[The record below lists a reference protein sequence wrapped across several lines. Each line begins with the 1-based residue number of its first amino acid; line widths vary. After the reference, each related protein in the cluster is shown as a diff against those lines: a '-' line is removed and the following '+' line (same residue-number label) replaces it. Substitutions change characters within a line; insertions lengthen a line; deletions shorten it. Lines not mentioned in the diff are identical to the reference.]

1 MRTAA
6 SPSPTPLPLAEC
18 RVRASLLLKA
28 LHAADAP
35 RALQAAAR
43 LCALPALSH
52 LCAQQLLQGRE
63 RVQRKHALA
72 LVAHEQGYAS
82 WAALKAA
89 REAHVL
95 DTRLFFR
102 AGGRGFLNR
111 WFASYAE
118 ARASL
123 ATLPGFLFPYGEQF
137 FVCEAGFVRAL
148 GLDPE
153 DPDWARLG
161 FDWVCPRDAQA
172 RTRLLG
178 HFAKRGY
185 ARPCDEEV
193 AHGAR

>member
-1 MRTAA
+1 MRAAA

-28 LHAADAP
+28 LHAPDAP
-35 RALQAAAR
+35 RAAEAAGR
-43 LCALPALSH
+43 LRTLPALSH
-52 LCAQQLLQGRE
+52 LSAQQLLQGRE
-63 RVQRKHALA
+63 SVQRKHALA

-95 DTRLFFR
+95 DTRLFFG

-111 WFASYAE
+111 WFASYAQ

-123 ATLPGFLFPYGEQF
+123 AAAPGFLFPYGEQF

-148 GLDPE
+148 GLDPA
-153 DPDWARLG
+153 DADWARLG
-161 FDWVCPRDAQA
+161 FDWVSPRDAQA
-172 RTRLLG
+172 RARLLG
-178 HFAKRGY
+178 HFARLGY
-185 ARPCDEEV
+185 ARPCDEELV
-193 AHGAR
+193 HGAR

>member
-6 SPSPTPLPLAEC
+6 SPTPTPLPLAEC

-28 LHAADAP
+28 LHAPDAP
-35 RALQAAAR
+35 RAAEAAAR
-43 LCALPALSH
+43 LCTLPALAH
-52 LCAQQLLQGRE
+52 LSSAQLLQGRQS
-63 RVQRKHALA
+63 VQRKHALA
-72 LVAHEQGYAS
+72 LIAHEQGYGS

-148 GLDPE
+148 GLDPG
-153 DPDWARLG
+153 DPDWTRLG
-161 FDWVCPRDAQA
+161 HDWVCPRDAQA
-172 RTRLLG
+172 RARLLAR
-178 HFAKRGY
+178 FTQQGY
-185 ARPCDEEV
+185 TRPCDEEV